1 MAFSYNPNF
10 LVHLIGQ
17 KTISEKPINV
27 PIGKNRFFIKNQ
39 VKGLLIDI
47 EGRIICYPQVKAGNY
62 MLTIIIER
70 GGKIFQSTNLVLF
83 VRDPNDESLYNDDLS
98 ELTNKKDSKSTSDTS
113 DSSVKKKKN
122 KKKSSKKLVIKN
134 SISES
139 NFYTISN
146 IKNNL
151 SSFNNR
157 TYGITIVVFSL
168 LVALINS
175 IGKSD

>member
-1 MAFSYNPNF
+1 MVFSYNPNY

-27 PIGKNRFFIKNQ
+27 PIGKNRFFIKNP
-39 VKGLLIDI
+39 VNGLLIDI
-47 EGRIICYPQVKAGNY
+47 EGRIICYPQVKPGNY
-62 MLTIIIER
+62 ILTIIIER
-70 GGKIFQSTNLVLF
+70 GGRLFQSTNLVLF
-83 VRDPNDESLYNDDLS
+83 VRDPNDESLHDD
-98 ELTNKKDSKSTSDTS
+98 NISKSSIKNDNSSTS
-113 DSSVKKKKN
+113 SSSEKQKKN
-122 KKKSSKKLVIKN
+122 KKKAKKVIKD
-134 SISES
+134 SISDS
-139 NFYTISN
+139 KFYTLGN

-175 IGKSD
+175 IGKSN